1 MAKEF
6 YKLLAIRSGIILG
19 LLAFGAAAD
28 ATRGKVN
35 PKETLELAGKGL
47 VLAVISS
54 GGVFCKRRVFSK
66 TQEGV
71 KKKTRV

>member
-28 ATRGKVN
+28 AARGNVN

-54 GGVFCKRRVFSK
+54 SGVFCKRRVFSK
-66 TQEGV
+66 TQEIAR
-71 KKKTRV
+71 KKIRE